1 MIGHITRGEHRAG
14 GASLA
19 GVVALLSV
27 RNARASSIDDGSTKK
42 NLNRNQK
49 REAGHAGGEK
59 RAPLLSSNNKSRIV
73 FSIRMGVF
81 SSLLVRPVHVH
92 GRVAPDPYSA
102 SAVDSTYRMPLS
114 QTLAVH
120 FNAVRDNFS
129 NAFDVSIARNLGL
142 TGLPQADNGCLAV
155 PDCQCR

>member
-1 MIGHITRGEHRAG
+1 MTRGKHRP
-14 GASLA
+14 ASALLA
-19 GVVALLSV
+19 CAVSLLSV
-27 RNARASSIDDGSTKK
+27 RNARASSIDDGSTKT
-42 NLNRNQK
+42 NLNRKQK
-49 REAGHAGGEK
+49 REAGHARGKK
-59 RAPLLSSNNKSRIV
+59 RAPLLGSNNKSRIV
-73 FSIRMGVF
+73 SSIRMGVF

-142 TGLPQADNGCLAV
+142 AGLPQADNGCLAV